1 MIPYI
6 VTFSLTI
13 LFTYIAQRMFKCE
26 ENEKKQKR
34 NIRLILGIFF
44 SILAILIPVL
54 LAGFR
59 DETIGADVTV
69 YVKKVLERTTFGLS
83 FSEFNKLNSSTDFLY
98 NVLNYLVSF
107 ITTDLNSFMFIV
119 ELIIVSLVFATIYYY
134 RDKSPM
140 WVGMMIFLLMYYNR
154 SLNLIR
160 QSISLAITFY
170 AFKYLREKSTIR
182 YFLTIIIAMLFHNS
196 AIITGIMYFVYHL
209 IKNKKTSKTKIFF
222 LTILICLLLVNYGS
236 ILKIFINVGILPAK
250 YSRYIPT
257 GEIDFVVSESLM
269 KIVFMLPI
277 LYYRK
282 SLCKYN
288 DDNEF
293 IIFMIIIDFILMQAG
308 ILSGYAQRISFYF
321 GYYYILLIPQL
332 YKVLSKKRYNVINF
346 LYTLGL
352 CVYWYYMFV
361 VLSYGKTYPYTS
373 TILGIF

>member
-1 MIPYI
+1 MIIYVI
-6 VTFSLTI
+6 TFIFSI
-13 LFTYIAQRMFKCE
+13 LFTYFAQCMFS
-26 ENEKKQKR
+26 NKKGTKDSSR
-34 NIRLILGIFF
+34 KIIGIIC
-44 SILAILIPVL
+44 SIIVILIMSF
-54 LAGFR
+54 LAGVR
-59 DETIGADVTV
+59 DDTIGADIQV
-69 YVKKVLERTTFGLS
+69 YMKPIFERAQLRLPFGEFYKLS
-83 FSEFNKLNSSTDFLY
+83 SSTEFLY
-98 NVLNYLVSF
+98 NLLSYVGAL
-107 ITTDLNSFMFIV
+107 ITNNFNVFMFIV

-154 SLNLIR
+154 SLNLVR
-160 QSISLAITFY
+160 QSIALAITFY
-170 AFKYLREKSTIR
+170 AFKYLRERNTIR
-182 YFLTIIIAMLFHNS
+182 YFLTITIAVLFHNS
-196 AIITGIMYFVYHL
+196 AIIAGIMYFVYHL
-209 IKNKKTSKTKIFF
+209 IKNQKTSKAKIFF

-236 ILKIFINVGILPAK
+236 ILKIFIDVGILPAK

-269 KIVFMLPI
+269 KIILMLPI
-277 LYYRK
+277 LCYRK

-288 DDNEF
+288 EDNEF

-308 ILSGYAQRISFYF
+308 SLSGYAQRIAFYF
-321 GYYYILLIPQL
+321 GYYYILIIPQL

-352 CVYWYYMFV
+352 CGYWYYMFV